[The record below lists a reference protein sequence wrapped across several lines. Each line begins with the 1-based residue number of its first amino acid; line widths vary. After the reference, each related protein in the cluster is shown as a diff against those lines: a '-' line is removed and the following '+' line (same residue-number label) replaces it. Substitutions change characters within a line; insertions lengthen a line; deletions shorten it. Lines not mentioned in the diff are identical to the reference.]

1 MKNHTQKLI
10 FTGLL
15 ITIGIILSQFL
26 SIPIPPSQTTF
37 KVGIGYLPLMF
48 ISLMFGP
55 FYGMFAGIIQDLIGY
70 FLWGTQTGPFHFGF
84 VLNAILFG
92 VLPWFFFQINLFK
105 QKTYKVINIV
115 FAIIVLGVSLYLL
128 TDIHLVSDRIR
139 NVSNTLA
146 YVLVASSIFATLV
159 IGGFIIYM
167 KPIKQN
173 HHLIFIVVIML
184 VITSVFLTPIWVK
197 QLYGLPYWIQLPPRI
212 IKLPFEA
219 IIYSILLIR
228 VHGLYQNLQS
238 NQVK

>member
-15 ITIGIILSQFL
+15 ITIGIVLSQFL

-37 KVGIGYLPLMF
+37 KIGIGYLPLML
-48 ISLMFGP
+48 ISIIFGP
-55 FYGMFAGIIQDLIGY
+55 FYGMFSGVIQDILGY

-92 VLPWFFFQINLFK
+92 VLPWLFFQLSFFK
-105 QKTYKVINIV
+105 QKTYKYINFG
-115 FAIIVLGVSLYLL
+115 FALSVLLVSVYLL
-128 TDIHLVSDRIR
+128 FDIELITNRIR
-139 NVSNTLA
+139 DVGSTLA
-146 YVLVASSIFATLV
+146 YIMVASSIFATIA
-159 IGGFIIYM
+159 IGAFIIYM
-167 KPIKQN
+167 PPLKEN

-184 VITSVFLTPIWVK
+184 ILTSVFLTPIWVK

-219 IIYSILLIR
+219 IIYSVLLIR
-228 VHGLYQNLQS
+228 VHHLYQQLKYKKAN
-238 NQVK
+238 